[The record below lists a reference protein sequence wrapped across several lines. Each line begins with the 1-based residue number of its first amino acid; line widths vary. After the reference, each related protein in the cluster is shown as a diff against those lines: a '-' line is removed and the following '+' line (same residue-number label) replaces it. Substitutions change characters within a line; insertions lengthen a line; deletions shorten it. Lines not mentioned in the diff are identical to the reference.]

1 MPPGYGTVW
10 PAPAEMAVTLSWC
23 ADETAHP
30 VAVKGSS
37 IAWVWFGGKTFNWA
51 AVVGLQADVG

>member
-1 MPPGYGTVW
+1 MLPGYGTVW
-10 PAPAEMAVTLSWC
+10 PAPAEMAVMLSWC

-37 IAWVWFGGKTFNWA
+37 IAWVWFGGKT
-51 AVVGLQADVG
+51 LS